1 LIKLFFLLAAFLLPL
16 QGQNIYLAKI
26 VGTIDGG
33 LPPYLNRIIDRAKQD
48 KVEILVLRINTFG
61 GRLDAAVEIKDAL
74 FNSGLTT
81 IAFIDKRAISAGAF
95 ISISCDKIL
104 MVPRSLIG
112 AATVVDGTG
121 KKGSE
126 KQISY
131 FRTEMAA
138 TAEAKGRNPEIASG
152 MVDED
157 IVIDSLSEKG
167 KLITLGVDDA
177 IKWHMADHK
186 VLNLKEGLKKLGYED
201 PVITEFD
208 YSFAERL
215 VRFFTDPIVSSL
227 LMSLGFLGLL
237 FELRS
242 PGWGIGGTIGLIALV
257 LFFGSHYIINLAA
270 MWEILLFITGI
281 VLLGVEILIIPGFGV
296 AGISGIILIFV
307 SIFLGMLGDW
317 PVVNYEDIR
326 GALYSLFS
334 SLLLT
339 TILAILSFKWFPKT
353 NLWRK
358 IVLSEEEEVKAGYI
372 SNPKDYSGLVGKT
385 GQARSTLR
393 PTGIAEID
401 GTRYDVVSQGE
412 YIEEGQKIEVVTV
425 ENYRIIVRQI
435 KS

>member
-1 LIKLFFLLAAFLLPL
+1 
-16 QGQNIYLAKI
+16 
-26 VGTIDGG
+26 
-33 LPPYLNRIIDRAKQD
+33 
-48 KVEILVLRINTFG
+48 
-61 GRLDAAVEIKDAL
+61 
-74 FNSGLTT
+74 
-81 IAFIDKRAISAGAF
+81 
-95 ISISCDKIL
+95 
-104 MVPRSLIG
+104 
-112 AATVVDGTG
+112 
-121 KKGSE
+121 
-126 KQISY
+126 
-131 FRTEMAA
+131 
-138 TAEAKGRNPEIASG
+138 
-152 MVDED
+152 
-157 IVIDSLSEKG
+157 
-167 KLITLGVDDA
+167 
-177 IKWHMADHK
+177 
-186 VLNLKEGLKKLGYED
+186 
-201 PVITEFD
+201 
-208 YSFAERL
+208 
-215 VRFFTDPIVSSL
+215 
-227 LMSLGFLGLL
+227 
-237 FELRS
+237 
-242 PGWGIGGTIGLIALV
+242 
-257 LFFGSHYIINLAA
+257 